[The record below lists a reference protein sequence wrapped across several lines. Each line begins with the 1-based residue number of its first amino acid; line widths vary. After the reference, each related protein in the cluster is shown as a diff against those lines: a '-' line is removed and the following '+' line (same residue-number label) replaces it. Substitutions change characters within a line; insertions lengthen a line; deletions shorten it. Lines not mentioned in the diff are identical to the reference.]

1 MVEIYDELDGMI
13 PIGIDLMHATHK
25 EISYIREAYADLKKR
40 KYPNGKFPKLF

>member
-1 MVEIYDELDGMI
+1 MVPL
-13 PIGIDLMHATHK
+13 GIDLMHSTHK